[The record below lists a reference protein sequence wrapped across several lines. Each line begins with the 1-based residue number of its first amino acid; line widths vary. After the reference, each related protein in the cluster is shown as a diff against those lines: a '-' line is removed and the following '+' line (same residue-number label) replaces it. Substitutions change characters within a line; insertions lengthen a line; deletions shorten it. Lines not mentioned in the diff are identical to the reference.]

1 MESMIGCTAV
11 KSEPQQLG
19 KNDAAKGPYSYR
31 TTPNLGESELFP
43 GTKVVKPEERGVFGT
58 RTGRNE

>member
-1 MESMIGCTAV
+1 MT

-19 KNDAAKGPYSYR
+19 RNDAAKGSGNPHPYR
-31 TTPNLGESELFP
+31 ETPNLGDSELFP
-43 GTKVVKPEERGVFGT
+43 GMKAVKPEDHGFFGT